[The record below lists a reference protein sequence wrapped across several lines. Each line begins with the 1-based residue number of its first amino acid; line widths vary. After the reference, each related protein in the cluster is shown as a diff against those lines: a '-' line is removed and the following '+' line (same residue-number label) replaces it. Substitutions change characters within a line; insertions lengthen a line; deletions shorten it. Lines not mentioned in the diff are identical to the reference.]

1 MTESTLVRPEP
12 EPARVGNL
20 PWVWS
25 GRIPSLD
32 GLRALAV
39 LSVIFS
45 HVDRYIAGA
54 WALGHFG
61 VTAFFVISGFLI
73 TLLMIRERRKTGSV
87 SVKRFYQR
95 RALRILPAYAALLVV
110 VAILS
115 AFEHYPIDRLSWIGA
130 LTYTSCFMTATM
142 APVLA
147 HTWSL
152 SVEEH
157 FYFVWPLLFRI
168 CRSKIA
174 ISALAGFVLT
184 APLLRWE
191 AASWNLPW
199 IDPNYS
205 SPLQLSSI
213 ASGAL
218 LAFLVTSDVVIPAA
232 AAASAGGALFI
243 LSFALR
249 VWPPVQSALADSLRA
264 AAFGLAMLAILQ
276 IRSGNPVCKILN
288 SKPFVVI
295 GVLSYSLYLWQQP
308 LAGILV
314 PARYGIPLLFVVATL
329 SYRFVERPFLN
340 FKESIPKA

>member
-1 MTESTLVRPEP
+1 MF
-12 EPARVGNL
+12 
-20 PWVWS
+20 
-25 GRIPSLD
+25 
-32 GLRALAV
+32 
-39 LSVIFS
+39 VIAS
-45 HVDRYIAGA
+45 HVDRYFAGA

-110 VAILS
+110 IAILS
-115 AFEHYPIDRLSWIGA
+115 AYLHYPIDRRSWIGA

-147 HTWSL
+147 HSWSL

-157 FYFVWPLLFRI
+157 FYFVWPLLFRT
-168 CRSKIA
+168 CRPKIA
-174 ISALAGFVLT
+174 ISILAGFVLI
-184 APLLRWE
+184 APVLRWE
-191 AASWNLPW
+191 ASSWNLPW
-199 IDPNYS
+199 LDPNYS

-218 LAFLVTSDVVIPAA
+218 LAFLVTSAVVVPAA
-232 AAASAGGALFI
+232 AAAWTAGALFI

-249 VWPPVQSALADSLRA
+249 IWPAVQSALADSLRA
-264 AAFGLAMLAILQ
+264 AAFGLAMLVILQ
-276 IRSGNPVCKILN
+276 VRSENPIYKILN

-308 LAGILV
+308 FSGILV
-314 PARYGIPLLFVVATL
+314 PARYGIPLLVVVAAV
-329 SYRFVERPFLN
+329 SYRFVERPFLSL
-340 FKESIPKA
+340 KESIPKA

>member
-1 MTESTLVRPEP
+1 MVRPAP
-12 EPARVGNL
+12 EPARVPIL

-32 GLRALAV
+32 GLRAFAV
-39 LSVIFS
+39 LFVIVS
-45 HVDRYIAGA
+45 HVDRYFAGA

-95 RALRILPAYAALLVV
+95 RALRILPAYAALLVF

-115 AFEHYPIDRLSWIGA
+115 AFLHHPIDRRSWIGA
-130 LTYTSCFMTATM
+130 LTYTSCFMTASM

-157 FYFVWPLLFRI
+157 FYFVWPLLFRM
-168 CRSKIA
+168 CRPKLA
-174 ISALAGFVLT
+174 ISALAGFVLL
-184 APLLRWE
+184 APALRWE
-191 AASWNLPW
+191 AAQWNLPW
-199 IDPNYS
+199 LDPNYS

-213 ASGAL
+213 ASGSL
-218 LAFLVTSDVVIPAA
+218 LAFLVTSDVMVPAA

-249 VWPPVQSALADSLRA
+249 VWPSVQSALADSLRA
-264 AAFGLAMLAILQ
+264 ATFALAMLAILQ
-276 IRSGNPVCKILN
+276 VRPGNPVYKLLN
-288 SKPFVVI
+288 SRPFVAI

-308 LAGILV
+308 FAGILV
-314 PARYGIPLLFVVATL
+314 PARYGIPLLYIVAAL
-329 SYRFVERPFLN
+329 SYRFVEGPFLN
-340 FKESIPKA
+340 LKERIPKV

>member
-1 MTESTLVRPEP
+1 
-12 EPARVGNL
+12 L

-39 LSVIFS
+39 LFVIVS
-45 HVDRYIAGA
+45 HVERYFPGA
-54 WALGHFG
+54 WVLGHFG

-73 TLLMIRERRKTGSV
+73 TLLMIRERRKTGSI

-95 RALRILPAYAALLVV
+95 RALRILPAYAVLLVV
-110 VAILS
+110 VGILS
-115 AFEHYPIDRLSWIGA
+115 AYLHHPIDRRSWIGV
-130 LTYTSCFMTATM
+130 LTYTSCFMTLSM

-157 FYFVWPLLFRI
+157 FYFVWPLLFRM
-168 CRSKIA
+168 CRPKIA
-174 ISALAGFVLT
+174 ISVLVGFVLIT
-184 APLLRWE
+184 PVLRWQ
-191 AASWNLPW
+191 ASSWNLPW
-199 IDPNYS
+199 LDPNYS

-218 LAFLVTSDVVIPAA
+218 LAFLVTSDVAVPAV
-232 AAASAGGALFI
+232 AAASVGGALFI

-276 IRSGNPVCKILN
+276 ARSGNLIYKILN
-288 SKPFVVI
+288 SKPFVAI

-308 LAGILV
+308 FAGILV
-314 PARYGIPLLFVVATL
+314 PARYGIPLLFVVAAL

-340 FKESIPKA
+340 LKESIPKA

>member
-1 MTESTLVRPEP
+1 MP
-12 EPARVGNL
+12 EPARVGGL

-39 LSVIFS
+39 LSVILS
-45 HVDRYIAGA
+45 HVDRYFAGA
-54 WALGHFG
+54 WVVGHFG
-61 VTAFFVISGFLI
+61 VTAFFVLSGFLI

-95 RALRILPAYAALLVV
+95 RALRILPAYVALLVV
-110 VAILS
+110 VAIWS
-115 AFEHYPIDRLSWIGA
+115 AYLHYPIDTKSWIGA
-130 LTYTSCFMTATM
+130 ITYTSCFMTLSM

-157 FYFVWPLLFRI
+157 FYFVWPLIFRI
-168 CRSKIA
+168 CRPKTA
-174 ISALAGFVLT
+174 IWVLAGLVLIT
-184 APLLRWE
+184 PALRWE
-191 AASWNLPW
+191 ANLWNLPW
-199 IDPNYS
+199 LNPNYS

-218 LAFLVTSDVVIPAA
+218 LAFLVTSDVTIPAA
-232 AAASAGGALFI
+232 AAASVGAALFI

-249 VWPPVQSALADSLRA
+249 LWPAVQAALADSLRA
-264 AAFGLAMLAILQ
+264 AGFGLALLVILQ
-276 IRSGNPVCKILN
+276 IRSANPIYKILN
-288 SKPFVVI
+288 SKPFVAI

-308 LAGILV
+308 FAGILA
-314 PARYGIPLLFVVATL
+314 PARYGIPLLAVVAAL
-329 SYRFVERPFLN
+329 SYRFVEQPFLN
-340 FKESIPKA
+340 LKESIPKA